1 MMRKY
6 QVILKPEIDKLSA
19 EISDEIDQFKTRIKE
34 KVAKAAEA
42 SFKATP
48 KQGSQSASA
57 PGIQENYRN

>member
-34 KVAKAAEA
+34 KVAKAAEQ
-42 SFKATP
+42 SFRPTP
-48 KQGSQSASA
+48 TQGSQSADASE
-57 PGIQENYRN
+57 IQENYRN